1 MSHVTKIS
9 GNDIKDKELR
19 ETMNSSLKSSIASIN
34 DKIEMLRI
42 AIMAIGQVVLGLCD
56 TIEHL
61 SEANAIKQKYY
72 GTFYNNTSSVPDSSG
87 YTYYKGALDNL
98 ASVILNLTESS
109 LSDDYRNGGTTSG
122 GNSRQRWE
130 NAKNVCYGDNA
141 YDFYYQIGNKT
152 YGQINP
158 AISWGERIMHNI
170 IEKNMGSYS
179 NVTTYLDSNIF

>member
-9 GNDIKDKELR
+9 GNNIKDKELR
-19 ETMNSSLKSSIASIN
+19 ETMNSSLNSSITSIN

-87 YTYYKGALDNL
+87 YTYYRGALDNL
-98 ASVILNLTESS
+98 ASVILNLAESP
-109 LSDDYRNGGTTSG
+109 LDNDYRNGGTSSG
-122 GNSRQRWE
+122 GSSQQRWE
-130 NAKNVCYGDNA
+130 NAKNVCHGDNA
-141 YDFYYQIGNKT
+141 YDFYYKIGNKT
-152 YGQINP
+152 YGQINRD
-158 AISWGERIMHNI
+158 ISWDDSIMHNI

-179 NVTTYLDSNIF
+179 NVMTYLDSNIF